1 VQLRGDVVEVEG
13 DDQLRVSG
21 DGGGEDVPVLLVV
34 GHRPVRG
41 RATDLN

>member
-1 VQLRGDVVEVEG
+1 VQLRQEVVEVEG

-21 DGGGEDVPVLLVV
+21 DGGGEEVPVLLVV
-34 GHRPVRG
+34 ARFEG